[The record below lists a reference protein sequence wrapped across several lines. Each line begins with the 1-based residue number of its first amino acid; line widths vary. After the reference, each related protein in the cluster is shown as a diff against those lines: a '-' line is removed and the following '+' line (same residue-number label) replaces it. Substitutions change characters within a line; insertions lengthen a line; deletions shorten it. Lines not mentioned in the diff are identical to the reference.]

1 MARRVL
7 RAYVTAARLRLAEM
21 RGFPLRASGEPDE
34 LQVEERPGE
43 SPRWRAAAQALDSM
57 LGTRSGGRFDLDVLL
72 GDESVRYALLP
83 ASDVR
88 LSTDELVG
96 LATGM
101 LQRTYGEAVNGWL
114 VRVTAAGRQAM
125 LAAAIDPELLR
136 ALEESA
142 SRAGGRLRSAIPAF
156 IHALGAGT
164 LERRKPTW
172 IVVLE
177 PAAAVLALLE
187 GGEMRSLRVRRSPI
201 ASGADLAALLER
213 EFRRVESEVREAVV
227 CGESA
232 EGIELP
238 GDWVVVGAGRRDPL
252 FGARRSP
259 SIGLAAQAG
268 H

>member
-7 RAYVTAARLRLAEM
+7 RAYVTAARLRLAEL
-21 RGFPLRASGEPDE
+21 RGFRLRAAGEPDE
-34 LQVEERPGE
+34 LEVEGGPAE
-43 SPRWRAAAQALDSM
+43 SPRWRAAAQTLDMM
-57 LGTRSGGRFDLDVLL
+57 LASRPGGRFDLDVLL

-96 LATGM
+96 LAANI
-101 LQRTYGEAVNGWL
+101 LQRTYGDAVSGWL

-142 SRAGGRLRSAIPAF
+142 SRAGGRLRSAVPAF
-156 IHALGAGT
+156 IHALGARM
-164 LERRKPTW
+164 LARRKPAW

-187 GGEMRSLRVRRSPI
+187 GGEIRSLRVRRSPI
-201 ASGADLAALLER
+201 ASGADLAAQLER
-213 EFRRVESEVREAVV
+213 EFLRVGSEVRETVV

-238 GDWVVVGAGRRDPL
+238 GDWVLLEAGRRDAL
-252 FGARRSP
+252 FGARRP
-259 SIGLAAQAG
+259 PAAGLAAQAG